1 MNLLESELSQNSSWL
16 RAQAAAQVTL
26 TIPSEANGPHM
37 PVNYVGLSYE
47 VQQLLGP
54 AFFSPHY
61 AGLIRKFKALSGLG
75 VLRLVCA
82 V

>member
-1 MNLLESELSQNSSWL
+1 
-16 RAQAAAQVTL
+16 
-26 TIPSEANGPHM
+26 
-37 PVNYVGLSYE
+37 VNYVGLSYE